1 MLILVV
7 MAIFFLLVVF
17 SPKITLINSEDEEI
31 ARIKTE
37 LHQYSGL
44 NPDIYIEF
52 INSIELMEKSIY
64 SDTDL
69 ATYYLYKSI
78 DSAQNIALY
87 ATGINTYVIDDINRL
102 TIELGVRGEKLILDQ
117 ALLKGDRFRPT
128 YLNNLHE
135 I

>member
-7 MAIFFLLVVF
+7 MAIFFLLIVF
-17 SPKITLINSEDEEI
+17 SPKITLATSDDSEI

-37 LHQYSGL
+37 IHKYSGL

-52 INSIELMEKSIY
+52 INTVELMEKSIY
-64 SDTDL
+64 TDTDL
-69 ATYYLYKSI
+69 ASYYLYKAI

-87 ATGINTYVIDDINRL
+87 ATGINTYIIDDINKL
-102 TIELGVRGEKLILDQ
+102 TIELGIHSEKLILDQ

>member
-7 MAIFFLLVVF
+7 MAIFFLLIVF
-17 SPKITLINSEDEEI
+17 SPKISLITSKDEEI
-31 ARIKTE
+31 DRIKTE

-44 NPDIYIEF
+44 NPGIYTEF
-52 INSIELMEKSIY
+52 INTIDLMEKSIY
-64 SDTDL
+64 TDISL
-69 ATYYLYKSI
+69 ASYYLYKSI

-102 TIELGVRGEKLILDQ
+102 AIELGVRGEKLILDQ
-117 ALLKGDRFRPT
+117 ALIKGTSFRPT
-128 YLNNLHE
+128 YLNELHE